1 MHAMVFFSVFS
12 QKVKTLYNALLRN
25 LLHAPLH
32 RRADPAWLH
41 GDTCFLLC
49 SLLLLSEGAVLRVFH
64 ALRLQIEDAVLR
76 VSNALR
82 LQIVTPIKIHE
93 KESRWGT
100 LQNTNYVAEGQDC
113 EA

>member
-64 ALRLQIEDAVLR
+64 ALRLQI
-76 VSNALR
+76 
-82 LQIVTPIKIHE
+82 VTPIKIHE